1 MKEVLILLMNQYLCL
16 LTALK
21 IGLKLDTF
29 IQGVI
34 IMCGVIALGLFAYD
48 DRNGWMALTAF
59 CGLGIA
65 QVLSAIILSIGLKDK
80 KRGLHLLHIIFYWL
94 GYMVILVPIG
104 FVLNLVSAPD
114 FVGLFCALFYIFGV
128 PILLAMRYFR
138 FTIGDMTKVNTL
150 HRSFWDL

>member
-94 GYMVILVPIG
+94 GYV
-104 FVLNLVSAPD
+104 VLLIPVVYLLNMLNASENIFIIWA
-114 FVGLFCALFYIFGV
+114 GGYIIGV
-128 PILLAMRYFR
+128 PLFLAFRYFKL
-138 FTIGDMTKVNTL
+138 TLGDMTKVNTL

>member
-1 MKEVLILLMNQYLCL
+1 M
-16 LTALK
+16 TALK

-34 IMCGVIALGLFAYD
+34 ILSGAVALGMFAYD
-48 DRNGWMALTAF
+48 SDHGWLALTAF

-65 QVLSAIILSIGLKDK
+65 QVLSAIILSIGVRDK
-80 KRGLHLLHIIFYWL
+80 KRPLHLLHVLLYWL
-94 GYMVILVPIG
+94 GYMVVLIPG
-104 FVLNLVSAPD
+104 SFVLSYLNAPEEISVSFAI
-114 FVGLFCALFYIFGV
+114 AYIIGV
-128 PILLAMRYFR
+128 PIFLAIRYFK